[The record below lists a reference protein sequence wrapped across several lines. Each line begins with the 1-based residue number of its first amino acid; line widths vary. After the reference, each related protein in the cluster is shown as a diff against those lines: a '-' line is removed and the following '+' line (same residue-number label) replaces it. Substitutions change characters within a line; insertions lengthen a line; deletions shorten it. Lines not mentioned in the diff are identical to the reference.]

1 MNTKTY
7 EKPTMKIVKLQHTT
21 HLLQMSV
28 QEKEV
33 GVQNYNWQN
42 EVEE

>member
-1 MNTKTY
+1 
-7 EKPTMKIVKLQHTT
+7 MKRKHY
-21 HLLQMSV
+21 V
-28 QEKEV
+28 QPETRVVVLNQQSHILAGSQARNV

>member
-1 MNTKTY
+1 MNKKQY
-7 EKPTMKIVKLQHTT
+7 EKPSVIVAELTQTGM
-21 HLLQMSV
+21 LMASV
-28 QEKEV
+28 QNRQV